1 MIEFKTKKPSLIL
14 NSLTNQASAT
24 FEIEPYIVK
33 QLDNLNA
40 DKEYSVKISI
50 ASRKRTHTQ
59 NSYMWVLLGEISKK
73 ISLPVREVYRDYIR
87 DYGVYKALPIKNE
100 AVNDF
105 VEKWEKGGIGWLCEV
120 SRDSKING
128 YSLVLAYFG
137 SSTYTIEEMKN
148 LIEPIVFDC
157 QEMGINTEPLNDIL
171 GWEV

>member
-1 MIEFKTKKPSLIL
+1 MLEFKSKKPDLMI
-14 NSLTNQASAT
+14 NSLTNEGIAS
-24 FEIEPYIVK
+24 FKIEPYVVK
-33 QLDNLNA
+33 ELEKLSD
-40 DKEYSVKISI
+40 DKDYSIKISV

-73 ISLPVREVYRDYIR
+73 ISLPVKEVYRDYIR

-137 SSTYTIEEMKN
+137 SSTYTVEEMKN

-157 QEMGINTEPLNDIL
+157 NEMGINTEPLSKIFE
-171 GWEV
+171 WEV